1 MSTVLVMQHHPVENL
16 GTIEQAL
23 TARGMKAEYVHSY
36 AGQPVP
42 GDMEGYAGL
51 VLMGGPMGVYES
63 DRYPWLE
70 DEMRLA
76 ERALKAE
83 LPVLGVCLGS
93 QLLAAVLGSHVR
105 KGEAPEIGWYE
116 VRLSG
121 LAAGDPLWKEAAAAG
136 GRFQAFHWHGDI
148 FDLPEGARPLASS
161 AQTKCQAFVYG
172 PGAYGLLFHMEVTEK
187 GAADMITSF
196 EEEARAAGLE
206 AADLLEETP
215 GRLPDLH
222 RVGGPVYRNW
232 AGLAAGR

>member
-23 TARGMKAEYVHSY
+23 TARGLKAEYVHSY
-36 AGQPVP
+36 AGQRVP

-70 DEMRLA
+70 DEMSLA

-93 QLLAAVLGSHVR
+93 QLLAAVLGSRVR
-105 KGEAPEIGWYE
+105 KGEAPEIGWHE
-116 VRLSG
+116 VRLGG

-136 GRFQAFHWHGDI
+136 GRFHAFHWHGDI
-148 FDLPEGARPLASS
+148 FDLPEGAGLLASS
-161 AQTKCQAFVYG
+161 AQTACQAFVYG
-172 PGAYGLLFHMEVTEK
+172 AGAYGLLFHMEVTAK

-206 AADLLEETP
+206 AADLLAETP
-215 GRLPDLH
+215 GRLAELH
-222 RVGGPVYRNW
+222 RVGEPVYRNW

>member
-23 TARGMKAEYVHSY
+23 TAAGLKAEYVHSY

-105 KGEAPEIGWYE
+105 KGKAPEIGWYE

-121 LAAGDPLWKEAAAAG
+121 LAAADPLWKEAAAAG
-136 GRFQAFHWHGDI
+136 GRFDAFHWHGDI

-161 AQTKCQAFVYG
+161 AQTECQAFVYG
-172 PGAYGLLFHMEVTEK
+172 AGAYGLLFHMEVTEK
-187 GAADMITSF
+187 GAADMITFF
-196 EEEARAAGLE
+196 EEEAHAAGLE

-215 GRLPDLH
+215 GRLADLH